1 MILLALF
8 RVLIIFPFI
17 IYLLYVSTGTSQK
30 KAQLISSVF
39 YLISMFFIVKYNFN
53 DIWFIFVLAGIY
65 LFLILYTFTDTYKNY
80 KSIIPKILIRNFFK
94 AVGKLYPYIYII
106 LIIIGIIIENFR

>member
-1 MILLALF
+1 MILLAIF

-30 KAQLISSVF
+30 KAQLISSGF
-39 YLISMFFIVKYNFN
+39 YLISMFFIVKYNFDN
-53 DIWFIFVLAGIY
+53 FWTILVLVIIY
-65 LFLILYTFTDTYKNY
+65 TFLIFYTFLETYKNY

-94 AVGKLYPYIYII
+94 SVGKLYPYIYIVLI
-106 LIIIGIIIENFR
+106 LIGIIIENFR